1 MVARRGSWAATLA
14 AMAAL
19 AACAPAPPES
29 AVETLSVADMLG
41 SGDAGSFARAV
52 APRQFDF
59 PADHGPH
66 PAFRTEWWY
75 FTGNLSGTGPAAE
88 RDFGYQL
95 TFFRSALGG
104 DPEPR
109 ESAWAASQ
117 VYMAHFAV
125 AAPGGPDGGF
135 YSFER
140 FARGAAGL
148 AGAELGPFRVWVE
161 DWTAEGGD
169 GMPPIRL
176 RAATKEATIELDLA
190 PGKPPVLQGDR
201 GLSRKGREPGNASYY
216 YSLTRLPTR
225 GRISLA
231 GETFEVSGASWMDR
245 EWSTSVLGEGVV
257 GWDWFSLQ
265 LDDGRDL
272 MVYQLRREDGSA
284 DPLGAGALVAAD
296 GVSTTLAASDYRIEP
311 LGTWRSPRTGRA
323 YPSSW
328 RLSLPAEGLELELEP
343 LLADQEL
350 SHSFVY
356 WEGAV
361 RFAGTASGQP
371 VAGRGYVELT
381 GY

>member
-1 MVARRGSWAATLA
+1 VARRSLWAAA
-14 AMAAL
+14 FAAL
-19 AACAPAPPES
+19 AALMACAPAPPEP
-29 AVETLSVADMLG
+29 AVETLSVTDMLG

-95 TFFRSALGG
+95 TFFRSALDG

-109 ESAWAASQ
+109 ESAWATSQ
-117 VYMAHFAV
+117 AYMAHFALT
-125 AAPGGPDGGF
+125 APGGPDGGF

-140 FARGAAGL
+140 FARGAGGL
-148 AGAELGPFRVWVE
+148 AGAELGPFRVWLE
-161 DWTAEGGD
+161 GWSAEGAD
-169 GMPPIRL
+169 GMPPVRL
-176 RAATKEATIELDLA
+176 RAATERAGIDLELS
-190 PGKPPVLQGDR
+190 PGKPRVLQGDR

-231 GETFEVSGASWMDR
+231 GETFEVSGSSWIDR
-245 EWSTSVLGEGVV
+245 EWSTSVLDEGVV

-265 LDDGRDL
+265 LEDGRDL
-272 MVYQLRREDGSA
+272 MVYQLRREDGTA
-284 DPLGAGALVAAD
+284 DPLSAGSLVAAD
-296 GVSTTLAASDYRIEP
+296 GEATTLTASDYRIEP
-311 LGTWRSPRTGRA
+311 RGTWRSPRTGRT

-328 RLSLPAEGLELELEP
+328 QLSLPAEELELEIEP
-343 LLADQEL
+343 LLAGQEL

-361 RFAGTASGQP
+361 RFAGSNAGRP